1 MHFSWKKNVYQ
12 GWRDRRSFQGHI
24 SHTEKFRPEFFRSSL
39 VVARCCS
46 TPRLNIWL
54 CLIPYI
60 EKIRTAVNIFLD
72 DHNLL
77 VLMKKNQ
84 RLFISNC
91 IIHCVISFTKYSHTV
106 SPVIRITVRNN
117 TSLKPRNVFPAGCPS
132 NALRM
137 TLSHEIQ
144 LQS

>member
-1 MHFSWKKNVYQ
+1 MHFSWKKKRIPGLTWSPKFSGPYKPHWKIQ
-12 GWRDRRSFQGHI
+12 AWIFQVL
-24 SHTEKFRPEFFRSSL
+24 S
-39 VVARCCS
+39 RCCTLLLYS
-46 TPRLNIWL
+46 AFKHMT

-91 IIHCVISFTKYSHTV
+91 IIHCGISFTKYSHTV
-106 SPVIRITVRNN
+106 SPVICITVRNN